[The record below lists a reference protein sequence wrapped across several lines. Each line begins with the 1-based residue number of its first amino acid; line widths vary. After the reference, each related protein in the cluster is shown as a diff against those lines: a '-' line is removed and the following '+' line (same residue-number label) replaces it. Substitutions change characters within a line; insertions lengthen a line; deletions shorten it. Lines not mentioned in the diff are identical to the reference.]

1 MNSDQGQIQL
11 PSLNLPPIEPT
22 LQEKEGKMMIFDTLR
37 KKYLILTPEEWVRQH
52 WISFLIKNLNY
63 PKGLLALEKGLTYNQ
78 LQKRTDLV
86 VWDKEGNPYLL
97 IECKAPQIKLTQRTL
112 EQACLY
118 QKKLQ
123 TKFLILTNGIQHINL
138 GWDEKNQI
146 FDQLKY
152 FPQPPSK

>member
-11 PSLNLPPIEPT
+11 PSLNLPRIEPT
-22 LQEKEGKMMIFDTLR
+22 LQEKDGKMMIFDILR
-37 KKYLILTPEEWVRQH
+37 KKYLMLTPEEWVRQH
-52 WISFLIKNLNY
+52 WISFLVKNLNF
-63 PKGLLALEKGLTYNQ
+63 PKGLLALEKGLMYNQ

-97 IECKAPQIKLTQRTL
+97 IECKASQIRLTQKTL

-123 TKFLILTNGIQHINL
+123 TKFLILTNGIQHICL
-138 GWDEKNQI
+138 GWDEKNQT
-146 FDQLKY
+146 FAKQKD
-152 FPQPPSK
+152 FPLPPK